1 MNSATGIIPARYQ
14 SSRFPGKPLA
24 LIQGRPMIQWVYEG
38 ALSAKSLDAVIIA
51 TDDERIMEA
60 ARGFGAPVVM
70 TSAHHGS
77 GTERVAEVAARLS
90 SPFIVN
96 IQGDEPLINGQM
108 LDSLVQALRSEPVP
122 MVSLMRKVQDLE
134 LLRDPN
140 RVKVVVDNLGFA
152 LYFSRSPI
160 PYHAADYFS
169 HHLGIYGYRRDFL
182 LKFCK
187 LAPSRLELLE
197 NLEQLRALENGFK
210 IKMVEVPFSTL
221 SVDSPRD
228 IIEVEN
234 CLGMKIRE

>member
-1 MNSATGIIPARYQ
+1 
-14 SSRFPGKPLA
+14 
-24 LIQGRPMIQWVYEG
+24 MIQWVYEG
-38 ALSAKSLDAVIIA
+38 ALSAKSLDSVIIA
-51 TDDERIMEA
+51 TDDERIREA

-70 TSAHHGS
+70 TSPHHGS

-90 SPFIVN
+90 TPFIVN

-122 MVSLMRKVQDLE
+122 MVSLMRKVQDIG
-134 LLRDPN
+134 LLQDPN

-160 PYHAADYFS
+160 PYHATNDFF
-169 HHLGIYGYRRDFL
+169 HHLGIYGYQRDFL
-182 LKFCK
+182 LEFCK
-187 LAPSRLELLE
+187 LAPSRLEQLE

>member
-1 MNSATGIIPARYQ
+1 
-14 SSRFPGKPLA
+14 
-24 LIQGRPMIQWVYEG
+24 MIQWVYEG
-38 ALSAKSLDAVIIA
+38 ALSAKSLDSVIIA
-51 TDDERIMEA
+51 TDDERIREA

-70 TSAHHGS
+70 TSPHHGS

-90 SPFIVN
+90 TPFIVN

-108 LDSLVQALRSEPVP
+108 LASLVQALRSEPVP
-122 MVSLMRKVQDLE
+122 MVSLMRKVQDIG
-134 LLRDPN
+134 LLQDPN

-160 PYHAADYFS
+160 PYHATNDFF
-169 HHLGIYGYRRDFL
+169 HHLGIYGYQRDFL
-182 LKFCK
+182 LEFCK
-187 LAPSRLELLE
+187 LAPSRLEQLE

>member
-1 MNSATGIIPARYQ
+1 LNSATGIIPARYQ

-38 ALSAKSLDAVIIA
+38 ALSAKSLDSVIIA
-51 TDDERIMEA
+51 TDDERIREA

-70 TSAHHGS
+70 TSPHHGS

-90 SPFIVN
+90 TPFIVN

-122 MVSLMRKVQDLE
+122 MVSLMRKVQDIG
-134 LLRDPN
+134 LLQDPN

-160 PYHAADYFS
+160 PYHATNDFF
-169 HHLGIYGYRRDFL
+169 HHLGIYGYQRDFL
-182 LKFCK
+182 LEFCK
-187 LAPSRLELLE
+187 LAPSRLEQLE

>member
-38 ALSAKSLDAVIIA
+38 ALSAKSLDSVIIA
-51 TDDERIMEA
+51 TDDERIREA

-70 TSAHHGS
+70 TSPHHGS
-77 GTERVAEVAARLS
+77 GTERVAEVASRLS
-90 SPFIVN
+90 TPFIVN

-122 MVSLMRKVQDLE
+122 MVSLMRKVQDIG
-134 LLRDPN
+134 LLQDPN

-160 PYHAADYFS
+160 PYHATNDFF
-169 HHLGIYGYRRDFL
+169 HHLGIYGYQRDFL
-182 LKFCK
+182 LEFCK
-187 LAPSRLELLE
+187 LAPSRLEQLE

-234 CLGMKIRE
+234 CLGMKTRE

>member
-38 ALSAKSLDAVIIA
+38 ALSAKSLDSVIIA
-51 TDDERIMEA
+51 TDDERIREA

-70 TSAHHGS
+70 TSPHHGS

-90 SPFIVN
+90 TPFIVN

-122 MVSLMRKVQDLE
+122 MVSLMRKVQDIG
-134 LLRDPN
+134 LLQDPN

-160 PYHAADYFS
+160 PYHATNDFF
-169 HHLGIYGYRRDFL
+169 HHLGIYGYQRDFL
-182 LKFCK
+182 LEFCK
-187 LAPSRLELLE
+187 LAPSRLEQLE

>member
-38 ALSAKSLDAVIIA
+38 ALSAKSLDSVIIA
-51 TDDERIMEA
+51 TDDERIREA

-70 TSAHHGS
+70 TSPHHGS

-90 SPFIVN
+90 TPFIVN

-108 LDSLVQALRSEPVP
+108 LASLVQALRSEPVP
-122 MVSLMRKVQDLE
+122 MVSLMRKVQDIG
-134 LLRDPN
+134 LLQDPN

-160 PYHAADYFS
+160 PYHATNDFF
-169 HHLGIYGYRRDFL
+169 HHLGIYGYQRDFL
-182 LKFCK
+182 LEFCK
-187 LAPSRLELLE
+187 LAPSRLEQLE

>member
-38 ALSAKSLDAVIIA
+38 ALSAKSLDSVIIA
-51 TDDERIMEA
+51 TDDERIREA

-70 TSAHHGS
+70 TSPHHGS

-90 SPFIVN
+90 TPFIVN

-122 MVSLMRKVQDLE
+122 MVSLMRKVQDIG
-134 LLRDPN
+134 LLQDPN

-160 PYHAADYFS
+160 PYHATNDFF
-169 HHLGIYGYRRDFL
+169 HHLGIYGYQRDFL
-182 LKFCK
+182 LEFCK
-187 LAPSRLELLE
+187 LAPSRLEQLE

-210 IKMVEVPFSTL
+210 IKMVEVPFGTL

-234 CLGMKIRE
+234 CLGMKTRE